1 MSTSSA
7 RRYAEAAL
15 QIALR
20 DDTLES
26 WTEELA
32 AATSATGDARVS
44 EIARNSTLPVQARRE
59 LIRRVAS
66 RPLSEPVLNL
76 VSLLLQRRRIEQ
88 LPRVALEFQALVDRR
103 SGIIRADVTSA
114 APLATG
120 EAEGL
125 AGRLADRTGGA
136 VELTLAVDPALLGG
150 VVVRI
155 GDQLIDGSVRGRLE
169 RLRSR
174 LAAGAF

>member
-1 MSTSSA
+1 MPTSSA

-32 AATSATGDARVS
+32 AAASATGDARVS
-44 EIARNSTLPVQARRE
+44 GIARNSTLPVHARRE

-76 VSLLLQRRRIEQ
+76 ISLLLQRRRIEQ
-88 LPRVALEFQALVDRR
+88 LPTVALEFQALVDRQY
-103 SGIIRADVTSA
+103 GIIRAAVTSA
-114 APLATG
+114 APLAAG
-120 EAEGL
+120 DADRLVARL
-125 AGRLADRTGGA
+125 AGRTGA
-136 VELTLAVDPALLGG
+136 TVELTLAVDPALLGG